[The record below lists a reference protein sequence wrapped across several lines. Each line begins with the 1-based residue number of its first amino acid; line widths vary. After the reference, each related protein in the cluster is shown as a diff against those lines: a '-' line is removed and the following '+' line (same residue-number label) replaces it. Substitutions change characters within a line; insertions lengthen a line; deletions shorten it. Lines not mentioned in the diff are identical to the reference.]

1 MNLKVTAK
9 PGRKNAKLSW
19 DGVTLTAAIKAP
31 AKEGKANQELV
42 RTLAKFFGVA
52 KSQVEIKSG
61 LTARQKILRIDLD
74 PNAARRQLDTIKPP
88 TQDRLLP

>member
-1 MNLKVTAK
+1 MLLTVLTK

-19 DGVTLTAAIKAP
+19 DGDTLTAAVKAP

-61 LTARQKILRIDLD
+61 LTSRQKVVRIDLD
-74 PNAARRQLDTIKPP
+74 PAAVQRQLDTVKPP